1 MLSDSETDTIGQ
13 EPEEVNVKVKA
24 EILAPEEDIRK
35 RIEIVVDSVQ
45 KFKSAYVETRKTVK
59 EQLEDIVYLGI
70 NEYMMEQK
78 DLRDLIDEVFAARGV
93 SLSWLRRLL
102 PDVLKDTSKVR
113 LDYKHKRESKQ
124 REQLTVLSQKQGPA
138 SENIKGANTEV
149 AEQPLSPTEMHSTTI
164 YEETDTRMSEYDVRV
179 IKEELRKAGEQ
190 IKSLQQRVK
199 NLEAP
204 FIANANLILKK
215 KDIPVVAEID
225 PLHKEIISIEV
236 CFPWIPKMK
245 E

>member
-124 REQLTVLSQKQGPA
+124 REQQLDILLYSVRPDISAMDLR
-138 SENIKGANTEV
+138 
-149 AEQPLSPTEMHSTTI
+149 I
-164 YEETDTRMSEYDVRV
+164 YFY
-179 IKEELRKAGEQ
+179 
-190 IKSLQQRVK
+190 
-199 NLEAP
+199 
-204 FIANANLILKK
+204 
-215 KDIPVVAEID
+215 
-225 PLHKEIISIEV
+225 
-236 CFPWIPKMK
+236 
-245 E
+245 